1 MKFKSPTYGVFETT
15 KEVVRQIISKVEE
28 NLDSEWTIAIGTD
41 SQNQGDQTKFCT
53 AILLLGKGRGG
64 IYFYSV
70 HSAPRFK
77 GLQHRMLKEA
87 EISITVGHEI
97 IEIFEDIYLE
107 DGLEILSY
115 KVNLEIHC
123 DLGKK
128 GESECV
134 INSAIGWITAEFGD
148 KVITRIKPNSPAVSY
163 VADKYTKYE

>member
-53 AILLLGKGRGG
+53 AILLLEKGSGG

-87 EISITVGHEI
+87 EISITIGHEV
-97 IEIFEDIYLE
+97 IETFENIYLE
-107 DGLEILSY
+107 EGLEILGY

-123 DLGKK
+123 DLGAK
-128 GESECV
+128 GKSECA
-134 INSAIGWITAEFGD
+134 INAAIGWITAEFGD
-148 KVITRIKPNSPAVSY
+148 KITTRIKPDSPAASY
-163 VADKYTKYE
+163 VADKYTK